1 MRSLLGIVG
10 CMEPA
15 IRKRSAPRRRGLRP
29 RVANHRTPRK
39 DEILDVAA
47 RLFAEHGYRAV
58 SLLEIARAVQLS
70 KTTLYHYFERK
81 DEILG
86 TVIVTTIREL
96 NRFVAEAV
104 PKELPADRKLIAFME
119 AQAEFF
125 ETHRTQFQ
133 VLLTQFGSLT
143 DPVTRD
149 AAVEWR
155 VKYENAIRSIVQEGV
170 ASGTFCA
177 DKPDT
182 VVRAVL
188 AALYWLVRWYRPG
201 GARTACQIAREYADL
216 VLYGIAARAGSAKG
230 G

>member
-1 MRSLLGIVG
+1 MKRAIGKR
-10 CMEPA
+10 PA
-15 IRKRSAPRRRGLRP
+15 VRRRRLRS

-47 RLFAEHGYRAV
+47 RLFAEHGYQAV

-86 TVIVTTIREL
+86 TVIVATIREL
-96 NRFVAEAV
+96 NRFVADMV

-133 VLLTQFGSLT
+133 VLLTQFGALT

-155 VKYENAIRSIVQEGV
+155 VKYENAVRGIVLEGV
-170 ASGTFCA
+170 SSGTFRT
-177 DKPDT
+177 DQPDT

-188 AALYWLVRWYRPG
+188 ASLYWLVRWYRPG
-201 GARTACQIAREYADL
+201 GARTARQIAREYAEL
-216 VLYGIAARAGSAKG
+216 VLYGIAARAGNAMAG
-230 G
+230 